1 MDFVKGAVFHGKIG
15 LTTVDAVVNTEFER
29 TPAVMRITS
38 AGIGKLFKCKPS
50 HVKIP
55 VKYMLNCVNIISF
68 KLSLCLSL

>member
-1 MDFVKGAVFHGKIG
+1 MCFVKEAVFHGKIG
-15 LTTVDAVVNTEFER
+15 LTTVDADTEFER

-38 AGIGKLFKCKPS
+38 ASIGKLFKCKLS

-55 VKYMLNCVNIISF
+55 VKCMLNCVSIISF